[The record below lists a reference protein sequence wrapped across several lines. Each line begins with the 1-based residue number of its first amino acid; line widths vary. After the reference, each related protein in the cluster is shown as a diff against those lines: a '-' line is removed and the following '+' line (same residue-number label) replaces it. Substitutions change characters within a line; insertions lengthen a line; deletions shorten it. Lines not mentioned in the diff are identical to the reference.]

1 MERINRIAG
10 MIVSVAAYIFLT
22 LMTIIFAVLSLSA
35 GIMAI
40 IDKDLFSAMCS
51 VAAGLVAWIIWD
63 IRR

>member
-22 LMTIIFAVLSLSA
+22 LMAIIFAVISLSA

-40 IDKDLFSAMCS
+40 IDKDFFSAICS
-51 VAAGLVAWIIWD
+51 VAAGLVAWTIWD
-63 IRR
+63 KRR